1 MSSARFSTDAYLAEL
16 TAALQ
21 ALDRGAVERIAAA
34 LVDAQC
40 AGRMVFI
47 CGNGGSAA
55 VATHWAA
62 DLSKLTAVP
71 DAPAEHDADTASEA
85 ATDLSTTYIDDAEL
99 FDDVEPAEGST
110 NEPHANSYRLPSST
124 PADEAAELGENRWD
138 ESRLVGG
145 AEPLHHDD
153 LVPTSLDDHGPTDP
167 NAVWLADLY
176 SQFIDEPEANNGKKR
191 RRGEP
196 NPVDVAFKA
205 AEQDGEAKVSTLKRL
220 MGALKKL

>member
-71 DAPAEHDADTASEA
+71 GQPRLRVMCLTDSAAAITAAANDFDYQEVFTDQLRTFMGAGDVVIGISTSGRSPNVLRALEYAAAHGGLALGITGQSGDALKAVTSVTLVVAS
-85 ATDLSTTYIDDAEL
+85 TSVQR
-99 FDDVEPAEGST
+99 VE
-110 NEPHANSYRLPSST
+110 
-124 PADEAAELGENRWD
+124 
-138 ESRLVGG
+138 
-145 AEPLHHDD
+145 
-153 LVPTSLDDHGPTDP
+153 
-167 NAVWLADLY
+167 
-176 SQFIDEPEANNGKKR
+176 
-191 RRGEP
+191 
-196 NPVDVAFKA
+196 DVAGIA
-205 AEQDGEAKVSTLKRL
+205 AHLACLLARERV
-220 MGALKKL
+220 ALRADAALSA